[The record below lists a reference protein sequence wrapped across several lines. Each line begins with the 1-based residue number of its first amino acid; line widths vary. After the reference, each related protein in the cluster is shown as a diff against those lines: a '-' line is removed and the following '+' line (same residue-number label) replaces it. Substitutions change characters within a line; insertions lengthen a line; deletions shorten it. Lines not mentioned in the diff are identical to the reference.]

1 MPHRTQ
7 HGPAADGH
15 DENYENHEDHEQ
27 HDQQDDE
34 GQHTLTSDDYLTGE
48 RITPTRL
55 APDMTVADLLDS
67 SFQAYNA
74 GRINEAARLYAQ
86 RMLDPER
93 DVTVCLTIAGAMTP
107 ASCRSGSFSLKL
119 PRCSAKLRA

>member
-1 MPHRTQ
+1 MQ
-7 HGPAADGH
+7 HGPAPAPH
-15 DENYENHEDHEQ
+15 DNDDNDEEQ
-27 HDQQDDE
+27 QA
-34 GQHTLTSDDYLTGE
+34 LTSDDYLTGE

-55 APDMTVADLLDS
+55 APDMTVADLLDI

-86 RMLDPER
+86 RMLDPEQ

-107 ASCRSGSFSLKL
+107 AGVGGSFI
-119 PRCSAKLRA
+119 